1 MISSGIA
8 EFGYIL
14 NLRYTKESERD
25 LGNNA
30 QLDIPVVVLVNKVLF

>member
-14 NLRYTKESERD
+14 NLRYTNGSERD